1 MAKDDKNP
9 PLLTGFS
16 NRRNGKGK
24 ALSSPTTSMWL
35 AIIFV
40 AIFFALM
47 SVQQNISKA
56 EDALRPKDDGK
67 KRSGYIVPA
76 PEKHELGPPPLDPA
90 SLLPKEEEIA
100 LVIEETIELETTA
113 KEIEIKPIEIQMDV
127 SLPED
132 SLSINPEID

>member
-9 PLLTGFS
+9 PLLSGFS
-16 NRRNGKGK
+16 NRGKGK

-35 AIIFV
+35 AIVFV

-67 KRSGYIVPA
+67 KHSGYIVSA

-100 LVIEETIELETTA
+100 LVIEETIELETA
-113 KEIEIKPIEIQMDV
+113 AMEIEIKPIEIQMDV
-127 SLPED
+127 SLPKD
-132 SLSINPEID
+132 SLSIKPEIN

>member
-16 NRRNGKGK
+16 NRGKGK
-24 ALSSPTTSMWL
+24 ALSNPTTSMWL

-47 SVQQNISKA
+47 SVQRNISQA
-56 EDALRPKDDGK
+56 EDALKPKDDGK
-67 KRSGYIVPA
+67 KRSGYIVTA

-90 SLLPKEEEIA
+90 SLLLKEEEIA

-113 KEIEIKPIEIQMDV
+113 REIEIKPIEIQMGV

-132 SLSINPEID
+132 SLSIKPEIN